1 MDRKDAQMQ
10 KILPALALSFAVQ
23 TALAGSVPAST
34 GAETP
39 LAAGLMHAQLVL
51 PAQPAGPQGDA
62 EAPALAADLQAAPT
76 ESDARRDQQR
86 RDHTT
91 GMLLAALALMAG
103 IVLRRWGTDR
113 Q

>member
-23 TALAGSVPAST
+23 TAVAGSVPADTSA
-34 GAETP
+34 GAP
-39 LAAGLMHAQLVL
+39 LAGGLMHATLVV
-51 PAQPAGPQGDA
+51 PAQPLGAPHDA
-62 EAPALAADLQAAPT
+62 ERPALRADLQAAA
-76 ESDARRDQQR
+76 EADLRDDHQG

-91 GMLLAALALMAG
+91 AMLLAALALMAG
-103 IVLRRWGTDR
+103 IVLRRWGTER

>member
-23 TALAGSVPAST
+23 TAVAGSVPAAS
-34 GAETP
+34 GAGAP
-39 LAAGLMHAQLVL
+39 LAGGLMHAALVV
-51 PAQPAGPQGDA
+51 PAQPVGAQHDA
-62 EAPALAADLQAAPT
+62 EPPALVADLQVTT
-76 ESDARRDQQR
+76 EAEPGKDHQG

-91 GMLLAALALMAG
+91 AMLLAALALMAG

>member
-23 TALAGSVPAST
+23 TAVAGSVPAAA
-34 GAETP
+34 GAGAQ
-39 LAAGLMHAQLVL
+39 LAGGLMHATLMG
-51 PAQPAGPQGDA
+51 PAQPAGAQHEG
-62 EAPALAADLQAAPT
+62 ESPALAADLQATT
-76 ESDARRDQQR
+76 EAEPRKDHQG

-91 GMLLAALALMAG
+91 AMLLAALALMAG

-113 Q
+113 R